1 MLVLGDISGL
11 VRGTI
16 AKFFEWLLSGLL
28 DGLFNICQAI
38 IDQANQS
45 LPIIQ
50 TWYAI
55 FLSFATSLVVV
66 VVLGRIII
74 TMLKETDEST
84 DVTWANIVMDGL
96 KSAAVIPVFVF
107 LQGFIQGSITLP
119 LLRYMFSSD
128 QAFTSK
134 SITGMNKIPG
144 LASVGV
150 SLPLQI
156 LFLLIFTIVTV
167 VFFIKMCIFVADMAW
182 YNLTIPLAA
191 MSMATE
197 SFDYSGTWWKKYIY
211 YNASI
216 ISQVLCMSLS
226 VWSFTNM
233 AKYGFMAFIG
243 AIGFGFLVVKTPD
256 AVKDFWAST
265 GVTRSTG
272 MGAMRM
278 LQSYLRKS

>member
-1 MLVLGDISGL
+1 MTDIIQSAI
-11 VRGTI
+11 TH
-16 AKFFEWLLSGLL
+16 FFEWLLSGLL

-74 TMLKETDEST
+74 TMIKETDEST

-119 LLRYMFSSD
+119 LLRYMFGSD
-128 QAFTSK
+128 QVFTSK
-134 SITGMNKIPG
+134 SITGMNQIPG

-226 VWSFTNM
+226 VWSFTHM
-233 AKYGFMAFIG
+233 AQYGFMAFIA

-265 GVTRSTG
+265 GVTRSAG

>member
-1 MLVLGDISGL
+1 MTEIIQSAISH
-11 VRGTI
+11 
-16 AKFFEWLLSGLL
+16 FFEWLLSGLL
-28 DGLFNICQAI
+28 DGLFNICKAI

-45 LPIIQ
+45 LPIVK

-66 VVLGRIII
+66 VVLGRIVMTI
-74 TMLKETDEST
+74 LKEADEST
-84 DVTWANIVMDGL
+84 DVTWANIIMDGI

-107 LQGFIQGSITLP
+107 
-119 LLRYMFSSD
+119 
-128 QAFTSK
+128 
-134 SITGMNKIPG
+134 
-144 LASVGV
+144 
-150 SLPLQI
+150 
-156 LFLLIFTIVTV
+156 
-167 VFFIKMCIFVADMAW
+167 FIKMCAFVADMAW

-226 VWSFTNM
+226 VWCFTNM
-233 AKYGFMAFIG
+233 AKYGFIAFIG
-243 AIGFGFLVVKTPD
+243 SIGFGFLVVKTPD
-256 AVKDFWAST
+256 AVKDFWVST
-265 GVTRSTG
+265 GVTKSTG

-278 LQSYLRKS
+278 FQNYFRNH

>member
-1 MLVLGDISGL
+1 MFVLGDISGL
-11 VRGTI
+11 VQGAI
-16 AKFFEWLLSGLL
+16 AKFFEWALSGLL
-28 DGLFNICQAI
+28 DGLFNICKAI

-45 LPIIQ
+45 LPIVK

-66 VVLGRIII
+66 VVLGRIVMTI
-74 TMLKETDEST
+74 LKEADEST
-84 DVTWANIVMDGL
+84 DVTWANIIMDGI

-119 LLRYMFSSD
+119 LLKYMFSSD
-128 QAFTSK
+128 QQFTAK
-134 SITGMNKIPG
+134 SITGMNKVPG
-144 LASVGV
+144 LKDVGI

-156 LFLLIFTIVTV
+156 LFLLIFTVVTV
-167 VFFIKMCIFVADMAW
+167 VFFIKMCVFVADMAW

-197 SFDYSGTWWKKYIY
+197 SFDYSATWWKKYIY

-226 VWSFTNM
+226 VWCFTNM
-233 AKYGFMAFIG
+233 AKYGFIAFI
-243 AIGFGFLVVKTPD
+243 ASIGFGFLVVKTPD

-265 GVTRSTG
+265 GVTKSAG

-278 LQSYLRKS
+278 FQNYFRSH